1 MNMADGSVLRITAIR
16 KAKNMVHPALRMPG
30 NLSMA
35 IGGRLTKMVMRRLA
49 GLGMKHLAAG
59 SILIPNEA
67 CRSAGF

>member
-1 MNMADGSVLRITAIR
+1 MAGGFVLRITAIR

-49 GLGMKHLAAG
+49 GLG
-59 SILIPNEA
+59 
-67 CRSAGF
+67 